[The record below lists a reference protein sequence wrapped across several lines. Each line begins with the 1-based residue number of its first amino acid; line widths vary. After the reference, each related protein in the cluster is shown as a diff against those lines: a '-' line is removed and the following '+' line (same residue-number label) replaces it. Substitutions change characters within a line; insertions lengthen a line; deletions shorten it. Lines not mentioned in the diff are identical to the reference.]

1 MSHPEYK
8 RQQVIVTALAR
19 STRRLRRVTSRS
31 HHAQGSIRFREARV
45 SLSALKPEEAY
56 KFIYNVL

>member
-8 RQQVIVTALAR
+8 RQPVIVTTLAR

-31 HHAQGSIRFREARV
+31 HHTQGSIRFREARV

-56 KFIYNVL
+56 NFI

>member
-31 HHAQGSIRFREARV
+31 QGSIRFREARV

-56 KFIYNVL
+56 KFI